1 MYSHGSS
8 DSVDRSTLRALRAAF
23 GEERIREQ
31 EVLAPYTTF
40 KIGGPADYYF
50 EAATADELEH
60 ALRIAREHQ
69 TPHFLLGMGANI
81 LMGDLGF
88 RGLVIRN
95 RASRSSI
102 LPGNRLFAESGA
114 VIYPDLIEQAVGA
127 GLSGIEHYVGIP
139 STVGGALWQNLHF
152 LSPPPERERTMFIE
166 EVLLE
171 AEILSQENER
181 KTVDVSYF
189 DFGYDYSI
197 LHVRQ
202 DVVLSATFQL
212 APGDPKRLREIME
225 ANLAWRRE
233 RHPPLDTEPSAGSI
247 FQKIEGVGAGRLIEG
262 AGLKGA
268 RIGGAQITHRHANIM
283 INAGNATAAD
293 VQALIRHVQEVVERE
308 TGYRLKT
315 EISFIGE
322 FAAPTQAD
330 PTFIPREAG
339 P

>member
-1 MYSHGSS
+1 
-8 DSVDRSTLRALRAAF
+8 AAF

-127 GLSGIEHYVGIP
+127 GLSGIEHYVG
-139 STVGGALWQNLHF
+139 
-152 LSPPPERERTMFIE
+152 
-166 EVLLE
+166 
-171 AEILSQENER
+171 
-181 KTVDVSYF
+181 
-189 DFGYDYSI
+189 
-197 LHVRQ
+197 
-202 DVVLSATFQL
+202 
-212 APGDPKRLREIME
+212 
-225 ANLAWRRE
+225 
-233 RHPPLDTEPSAGSI
+233 
-247 FQKIEGVGAGRLIEG
+247 
-262 AGLKGA
+262 
-268 RIGGAQITHRHANIM
+268 
-283 INAGNATAAD
+283 
-293 VQALIRHVQEVVERE
+293 
-308 TGYRLKT
+308 
-315 EISFIGE
+315 
-322 FAAPTQAD
+322 
-330 PTFIPREAG
+330 
-339 P
+339 